1 MSNPKIS
8 IHIEKAIIRVTP
20 DLVPGALLKAQ
31 YIDLSATDQVR
42 AESAE
47 RFELVLGGEAIMDHV
62 TGLMW
67 AAKESERLDW
77 DAGDRYCRDC
87 RIGGF
92 TDWINPSDVQW
103 QTIVDR
109 KLWKPCVPAI
119 FNASGDSVWT
129 STITKWTENEA
140 GSSRSFWAVYMSS
153 GAVYYDGADYQLRVR
168 PVRRAVPAGQVRP
181 LANAA

>member
-1 MSNPKIS
+1 MSKPNIS

-129 STITKWTENEA
+129 STITKWTENET
-140 GSSRSFWAVYMSS
+140 GSSRSFWFVSMYNGTVLSS
-153 GAVYYDGADYQLRVR
+153 HAYGQLRVR